1 MPKIVDHDERREE
14 LARAA
19 VRAIDR
25 LGLEGATM
33 REIAREAGFS
43 TGVLGH
49 YFESKDDIVLMA
61 LRFMM
66 RGTLGRLAVISSELR
81 GLKAAHEMAAELLPL
96 DARRAK
102 ENRVWAV
109 YWAQALTSPRLRREY
124 QKNDALL
131 RGFLRNVL
139 QEAIDDG
146 ELAPSVDAAL
156 EANRLL
162 ALSDGVSVQALF
174 DRTFW
179 TDARQV
185 DAIDVHLDDLQAR
198 GARGARAP
206 VGGAQRD
213 PGRERRTASGRRR

>member
-1 MPKIVDHDERREE
+1 MIKSTPVPKIVDHDERREE

-25 LGLEGATM
+25 LGVEGATM
-33 REIAREAGFS
+33 REIAKEAGFS
-43 TGVLGH
+43 TGILGH
-49 YFESKDDIVLMA
+49 YFESKDDIVLGA
-61 LRFMM
+61 LGFMIG
-66 RGTLGRLAVISSELR
+66 GTLARLADISANLR

-96 DARRAK
+96 DAQRAK

-124 QKNDALL
+124 QKSEALL
-131 RGFLRNVL
+131 RGYLCEVL

-146 ELAPSVDAAL
+146 ELAESVDAAL

-174 DRTFW
+174 NRTFW

-185 DAIDVHLDDLQAR
+185 DAIDVHLDDLRAR
-198 GARGARAP
+198 GAVPQTPKRRARGVLTTPA
-206 VGGAQRD
+206 
-213 PGRERRTASGRRR
+213 

>member
-1 MPKIVDHDERREE
+1 MPKIVDHDQRREE

-33 REIAREAGFS
+33 REIAKEAGYS

-49 YFESKDDIVLMA
+49 YFESKDDIVLGA

-66 RGTLGRLAVISSELR
+66 HGTLARMAEIAGNLR
-81 GLKAAHEMAAELLPL
+81 GMKAAQEMAAELLPL
-96 DARRAK
+96 DPRRAK

-109 YWAQALTSPRLRREY
+109 YWAQALTSPKLRREY
-124 QKNDALL
+124 LRNDALL
-131 RGFLRNVL
+131 RTFLR
-139 QEAIDDG
+139 EALDTAIEDG
-146 ELAPSVDAAL
+146 ELAPGTDSSL

-174 DRTFW
+174 DRKFW
-179 TDARQV
+179 TDERQL
-185 DAIDVHLDDLQAR
+185 DAIEVHLDDLRNRSNRSAAA
-198 GARGARAP
+198 GA
-206 VGGAQRD
+206 
-213 PGRERRTASGRRR
+213 

>member
-1 MPKIVDHDERREE
+1 MPKIVDHDQRREE

-25 LGLEGATM
+25 LGLEGATL
-33 REIAREAGFS
+33 REIAREAGYS

-49 YFESKDDIVLMA
+49 YFESRDDVVLGA

-66 RGTLGRLAVISSELR
+66 HGTLARMAEIAANLR

-96 DARRAK
+96 DPRRAK

-124 QKNDALL
+124 VRNDALL
-131 RGFLRNVL
+131 RTFLRTAL
-139 QEAIDDG
+139 EEAIADG
-146 ELAPSVDAAL
+146 ELGPSVEPDL

-174 DRTFW
+174 DRRYW

-185 DAIDVHLDDLQAR
+185 ESIEVHLDDLR
-198 GARGARAP
+198 TRS
-206 VGGAQRD
+206 QR
-213 PGRERRTASGRRR
+213 SS